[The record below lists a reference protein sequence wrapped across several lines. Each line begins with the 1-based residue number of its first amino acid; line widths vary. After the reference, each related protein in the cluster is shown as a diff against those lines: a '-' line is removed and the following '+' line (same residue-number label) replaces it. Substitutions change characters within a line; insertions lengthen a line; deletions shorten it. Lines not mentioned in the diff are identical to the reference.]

1 MPDNSRT
8 SNERRLRGPAGLLCN
23 VVPLRVKLEGSCAI
37 KMDGGSLRHDLAVEI
52 DFLPAGRMPG
62 LETAWTDLESR
73 ADGSF
78 FLSWYWIGCWLD
90 HLPDWARPHVLVARR
105 AGQVVGLAILCRR
118 TVWRYGVVRTP
129 SWLLHETGDRGI
141 DNLTIEYNGILAD
154 RSCADEVT
162 SACLLWMARNLPG
175 CDELVLAGLDQRTER
190 SVRALADR
198 LGYRLQVRRADSAKW
213 VDLDA
218 VRGQGGNYRAG
229 LGKSTRAGV
238 NRAIRLYEARGGVD
252 FQAASDER
260 QALAFFDGL
269 ETLHRRV
276 WAARGKTDAFS
287 NPVFRPFHR
296 ELIRRGIGS
305 GVVRL
310 CRAAAGGTDFGYLY
324 NFVWRGTVL
333 NYQSGFAYESDN
345 RMKPG
350 LVSHV
355 LAVEDA
361 LARGEA
367 AYDFMAGSSGHKAH
381 LSNEQSPMTWVSI
394 GPDRLAR
401 KVEAGLARVD
411 GSLRQLRRRLLKP
424 KAAPSGS

>member
-1 MPDNSRT
+1 MES
-8 SNERRLRGPAGLLCN
+8 SF
-23 VVPLRVKLEGSCAI
+23 AI
-37 KMDGGSLRHDLAVEI
+37 KMDGGSLKDGQPVEI
-52 DFLPAGRMPG
+52 DFLPAGSMPG
-62 LETAWTDLESR
+62 LEAAWTDLQIR

-78 FLSWYWIGCWLD
+78 FLSWHWIGCWLD
-90 HLPDWARPHVLVARR
+90 HLPDWARPHVLVAKRG
-105 AGQVVGLAILCRR
+105 GQVVGLAILCRR

-175 CDELVLAGLDQRTER
+175 CDELVLAGLDQRMEGAVR
-190 SVRALADR
+190 SLADQ
-198 LGYRLQVRRADSAKW
+198 LGYRLQVRRSDSAKW

-218 VRGQGGNYRAG
+218 VRGRGGNYRAG
-229 LGKSTRAGV
+229 LGKSSRAGV
-238 NRAIRLYEARGGVD
+238 NRAIRLYEARGGID
-252 FQAASDER
+252 FQVACDEQ

-269 ETLHRRV
+269 ETLHRQV

-287 NPVFRPFHR
+287 NPVFGSFHR
-296 ELIRRGIGS
+296 ELIRRGIDS
-305 GVVRL
+305 GVVRI
-310 CRAAAGGTDFGYLY
+310 CRAAAGGADFGYLY

-345 RMKPG
+345 RLKPG

-355 LAVEDA
+355 LAIEDA
-361 LARGEA
+361 LDRGEA
-367 AYDFMAGSSGHKAH
+367 VYDFMAGSSGHKAH
-381 LSNEQSPMTWVSI
+381 LSNAQAPMNWVSI

-401 KVEAGLARVD
+401 RVEAGLGRID
-411 GSLRQLRRRLLKP
+411 GSLRLLRRRLLKLR
-424 KAAPSGS
+424 AASSNP